1 MRFSSR
7 TRAAAVAAAIA
18 ALFPLVLSAP
28 ASAGELGAG
37 DAAPSTCTTLVQG
50 PTPSVEADTDGDG
63 QADYRVP
70 SFRNVAVCVGADV
83 VLTQVP
89 TVETEPCAFWATCMA
104 FHFTV
109 GLSGYADTDVLFCYT
124 VDLYETC
131 GTTTIEPI
139 PLNVLDTRRMCV
151 GYDLR
156 GGSPCSNDQL
166 IAFE

>member
-18 ALFPLVLSAP
+18 ALFPLLLSAP
-28 ASAGELGAG
+28 ASAAEVG
-37 DAAPSTCTTLVQG
+37 APSTCTTLVQG
-50 PTPSVEADTDGDG
+50 PTPSVEADIDGDG

-70 SFRNVAVCVGADV
+70 SFSNVGVCVGADV

-89 TVETEPCAFWATCMA
+89 TVETEPCGFWASCMA

-124 VDLYETC
+124 VDGSEIC
-131 GTTTIEPI
+131 GTTTISPI
-139 PLNVLDTRRMCV
+139 PFDVLETRRMCV
-151 GYDLR
+151 GYDFR